1 MYKTILVPLD
11 GSKRAEAILP
21 HVEELVQCYHT
32 KVIFLQVI
40 APESIVVWH
49 NGVYPEYDQQQ
60 LEQRIRK
67 AEFYLAVR
75 QAEFREKGI
84 EADTYVVHGP
94 AVEAII
100 NIAER
105 EGADL
110 IAIASHGWADLSR
123 VFYGNVAAGVLQRL
137 DRLLLLIRSANEE

>member
-21 HVEELVQCYHT
+21 HVEELAHCYHA
-32 KVIFLQVI
+32 KVIFLQIV

-49 NGVYPEYDQQQ
+49 NGVYPEYDQQK
-60 LEQRIRK
+60 LEPRIRQ
-67 AEFYLAVR
+67 ALSYLTAR

-84 EADTYVVHGP
+84 EAHTYVVHGP
-94 AVEAII
+94 VVEAII

-123 VFYGNVAAGVLQRL
+123 VFYGNVAAGVWQRL
-137 DRLLLLIRSANEE
+137 DRLLLLVRSADEE